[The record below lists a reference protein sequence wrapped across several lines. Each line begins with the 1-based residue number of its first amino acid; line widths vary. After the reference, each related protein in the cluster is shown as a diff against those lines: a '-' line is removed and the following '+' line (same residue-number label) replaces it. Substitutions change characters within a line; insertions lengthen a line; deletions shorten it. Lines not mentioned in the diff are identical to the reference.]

1 MDYPHWM
8 VRAMY
13 AGPTYGKEDVT
24 VLTSQGGSREFT
36 QINGT
41 SGSVSCL
48 MRLTRAVW
56 RKKDL
61 VGKRGFPGRS
71 RPGFFP
77 FICRGGSALICTD
90 GLERMCV
97 GNCGP
102 VGVCLR
108 RGVCAGSPTHYV
120 WDSMLRPLRESPLV
134 RNWFS

>member
-1 MDYPHWM
+1 VDYPHWM

-24 VLTSQGGSREFT
+24 VLTSQGGSREFR

-41 SGSVSCL
+41 SGSVACL
-48 MRLTRAVW
+48 MRETRAVW
-56 RKKDL
+56 RKKAI

-71 RPGFFP
+71 RPGSFHFF
-77 FICRGGSALICTD
+77 CRGRSALICTD

-102 VGVCLR
+102 AGVRLR
-108 RGVCAGSPTHYV
+108 RGVCAGSPTHYLCN
-120 WDSMLRPLRESPLV
+120 SMLRPLRESPLA
-134 RNWFS
+134 RNWFN